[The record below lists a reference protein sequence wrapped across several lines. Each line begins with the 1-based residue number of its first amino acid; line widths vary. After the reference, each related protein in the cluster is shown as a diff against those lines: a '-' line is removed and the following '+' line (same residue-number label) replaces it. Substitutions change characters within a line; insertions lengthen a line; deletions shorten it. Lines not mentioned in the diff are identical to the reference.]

1 MSPTDP
7 SEARARQT
15 IDAMLARAGWVVQDR
30 KAMNVRAARG
40 VAVREFA
47 LATGHGYADYLLFV
61 DTRAVGV
68 LEAKPEDHTLS
79 GVEVQA
85 DRYARGLP
93 KELKSAVR
101 PLPFLYLSTGV
112 VTRFTNLL
120 DPDAR
125 AREVFA
131 IHRPEMLADWA
142 KAETLDAWVRSTGAF
157 TSADATKPSSLR
169 ARLRA
174 MPTVT
179 PTGLRAVQFE
189 AITNLEQSFSLG
201 HPRALIQM
209 ATGSGKTIVAV
220 AESYRLLKFAG
231 ARRVLFLVDRGNLGE
246 QAEGEF
252 KSFRMPDDKRKF
264 DEVYNVNRL
273 TSNKVPSSSAVV
285 ITTIQRL
292 YSMLRGEPEAAIV
305 DENGTEHTPERSVEV
320 AYNELVPP
328 EFFDVIFVDECH
340 RSIYSSW
347 RGVLEYFD
355 AFQVGLTATPAAHT
369 YGFFNGNVVMEYG
382 HERAVADGVN
392 VDFDVYRIRTKI
404 TERGAT
410 IEPDTEPTLGKRDR
424 RTRATRWRVDV
435 IKSREAFEA
444 LKFVGKRPPLEI

>member
-7 SEARARQT
+7 PEARARQA

-30 KAMNVRAARG
+30 KAMNLSAARG

-61 DTRAVGV
+61 DRRAVGV

-93 KELKSAVR
+93 KELTAAVR

-131 IHRPEMLADWA
+131 IHRPETLADSM

-157 TSADATKPSSLR
+157 TSADATKPASLR

-209 ATGSGKTIVAV
+209 ATGSWKTIAAV

-246 QAEGEF
+246 QAPP
-252 KSFRMPDDKRKF
+252 SA
-264 DEVYNVNRL
+264 
-273 TSNKVPSSSAVV
+273 SSSVRWEPAGRHCR
-285 ITTIQRL
+285 T
-292 YSMLRGEPEAAIV
+292 LRRWGRRVSRWTRRPS
-305 DENGTEHTPERSVEV
+305 GSCPERWRSTFAPARDCEPSR
-320 AYNELVPP
+320 LVRTA
-328 EFFDVIFVDECH
+328 CS
-340 RSIYSSW
+340 RS
-347 RGVLEYFD
+347 RT
-355 AFQVGLTATPAAHT
+355 VGSP
-369 YGFFNGNVVMEYG
+369 
-382 HERAVADGVN
+382 
-392 VDFDVYRIRTKI
+392 
-404 TERGAT
+404 
-410 IEPDTEPTLGKRDR
+410 
-424 RTRATRWRVDV
+424 
-435 IKSREAFEA
+435 
-444 LKFVGKRPPLEI
+444 